1 MSINQRHL
9 NEFHGWLLK
18 VDSSSWRPVRVSN
31 AFVWEAAVCNYPT
44 GRARIRE
51 PMYRQLC
58 HTSVPILLFNLISSM
73 PMDVLGHFD
82 RPDRIS
88 SLFFRSV
95 CQLTCICVRARTTM
109 ISRLK
114 HRVADIEVAL
124 RTWKNSVSRALCILL
139 LCKEQC
145 VSIYYVDFIVAL
157 QIITV
162 ALEGL
167 STCKKIIKEL

>member
-18 VDSSSWRPVRVSN
+18 ADSSSWRPVHVSN

-58 HTSVPILLFNLISSM
+58 HTSVPILLFNLISPM

-82 RPDRIS
+82 RRDRIS
-88 SLFFRSV
+88 SLFFCSV

-124 RTWKNSVSRALCILL
+124 RTTNMKKQHQSRVHICYYSVKSSVFR
-139 LCKEQC
+139 
-145 VSIYYVDFIVAL
+145 FITTISSL
-157 QIITV
+157 R
-162 ALEGL
+162 
-167 STCKKIIKEL
+167 CR